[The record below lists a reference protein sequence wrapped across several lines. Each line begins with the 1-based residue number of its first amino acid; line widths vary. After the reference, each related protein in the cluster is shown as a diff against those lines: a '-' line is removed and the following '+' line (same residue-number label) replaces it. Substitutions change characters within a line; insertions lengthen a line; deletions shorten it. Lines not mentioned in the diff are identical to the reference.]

1 MNPTRILLTALVSAA
16 LGLPLSAALA
26 QGKTGTVKIGINES
40 LSGAFV
46 NFGNPPAVAIRLAIQ
61 EINAKG
67 FRVGDTTYRF
77 EPIVV
82 DNRSESAAAVA
93 GMTKLIEDDKVKI
106 VFGPTVSAIANQAQE
121 MSVPAKVL
129 QISAAG
135 SWQSLG
141 YLSDPKKPLLFGTQQ
156 PLSAIAKIEVDALRQ
171 LGAKKV
177 AYISADDDTTKG
189 NMPAFLAEA
198 KAAGMTVTT
207 ILFPPKTAD
216 FSSFVSRAKGE
227 NVEATYFLWPQG
239 SAPDLMRAVS
249 ELNAGAKG
257 FVARNVSP
265 AAALKLAIGKPVS
278 YPFFSVQGTPS
289 FDYPP
294 NAKVQ
299 AYTERM
305 KKLGG
310 DLGVAANF
318 SFFTYDFVGMLA
330 AAMTAAGT
338 VDDTA
343 KIAQALGAMTYDGVA
358 GKVCFDKSVRTAI
371 YDGGQIL
378 VRDGKVESK
387 AAPSSC
393 K

>member
-1 MNPTRILLTALVSAA
+1 MKLRRILLTALASAA
-16 LGLPLSAALA
+16 LTLPFSAAFA
-26 QGKTGTVKIGINES
+26 QGKSGTVKIGINES

-77 EPIVV
+77 DPIVV

-106 VFGPTVSAIANQAQE
+106 IFGPTVSAIANQAQE

-141 YLSDPKKPLLFGTQQ
+141 YLSDPRKPLLFGTQQ

-198 KAAGMTVTT
+198 KAAGMTVTI

-227 NVEATYFLWPQG
+227 NVDATYFLWPQG

-265 AAALKLAIGKPVS
+265 AAALKLAIGKPVA

-294 NAKVQ
+294 NAKVR

-358 GKVCFDKSVRTAI
+358 GKVCFDKLVRTAV

-378 VRDGKVESK
+378 VRGGKVESK
-387 AAPSSC
+387 AAASAC